1 MHLGDRLSRA
11 ARDHPHAPAFV
22 HGEDRLTYADWDEA
36 SDLAAAR
43 LEALGLKPGDVVAL
57 LLPSTP
63 EYPVAYLA
71 AAKAGL
77 VTSGINPRLGPREI
91 EFILERSGARA
102 LVSED
107 GLRSLSPAT
116 PSRAE
121 PSDDPVLAIVWTSGT
136 TGHPKGAVYRESSL
150 DAIARIESALDPRPS
165 ARTLSGVPL
174 AHMAFMTK
182 IAATIDRLTCT
193 VFPSGAWSAADALD
207 LIERERI
214 THMGGIP
221 TQLTLMLRDPELPTR
236 DLSSV
241 RECIV
246 GGAPVSPELVAE
258 IRQSLDVPVVVRYS
272 CTEVGLC
279 CATRPGDADEV
290 VAHTVGRPLPE
301 VEVRIGDGGEILVR
315 SPAMFAG
322 YWNDPEA
329 TREAVDPDGWF
340 HTGDVGELRE
350 DGNLLLLG
358 RSRDVYIRGG
368 YNVYPAEVEAVL
380 LEHPK
385 VSLAAVIGVPDDV
398 LGERGLALV
407 VPADPADPPGEE
419 ELKAFV
425 ASRIA
430 DYKAPDRVEVRPE
443 LPLTPM
449 FKVDKAALRATPP

>member
-1 MHLGDRLSRA
+1 
-11 ARDHPHAPAFV
+11 
-22 HGEDRLTYADWDEA
+22 
-36 SDLAAAR
+36 
-43 LEALGLKPGDVVAL
+43 VAL

-91 EFILERSGARA
+91 GFILERSGARA

-107 GLRSLSPAT
+107 GLRALSPAI
-116 PSRAE
+116 PGRAE
-121 PSDDPVLAIVWTSGT
+121 PSEDPVVAIVWTSGT
-136 TGHPKGAVYRESSL
+136 TGHPKGAMYRESAL
-150 DAIARIESALDPRPS
+150 DAIARIEAALDPRPS
-165 ARTLSGVPL
+165 GRTLSGVPL

-182 IAATIDRLTCT
+182 IAATIDRHTCT
-193 VFPSGAWSAADALD
+193 VFPTGAWSASDALD

-221 TQLTLMLRDPELPTR
+221 TQLVLMLREPDLAAR

-258 IRQSLDVPVVVRYS
+258 IRESLGVPVVVRYS

-279 CATRPGDADEV
+279 CATRPGDPDEV

-322 YWNDPEA
+322 YWDEEDSGIDPE
-329 TREAVDPDGWF
+329 GFF

-350 DGNLLLLG
+350 DGNLRLLG
-358 RSRDVYIRGG
+358 RAKDVYIRGG
-368 YNVYPAEVEAVL
+368 YNVYPAEVEGVL

-385 VSLAAVIGVPDDV
+385 VKLAAVLGVPDEV
-398 LGERGLALV
+398 LGERSLALV
-407 VPADPADPPGEE
+407 VAEDPSDPPGEE
-419 ELKAFV
+419 ELRAFV
-425 ASRIA
+425 AARIA
-430 DYKAPDRVEVRPE
+430 DYKAPDRVEVRSE

-449 FKVDKAALRATPP
+449 FKVDKAALREDLPRE